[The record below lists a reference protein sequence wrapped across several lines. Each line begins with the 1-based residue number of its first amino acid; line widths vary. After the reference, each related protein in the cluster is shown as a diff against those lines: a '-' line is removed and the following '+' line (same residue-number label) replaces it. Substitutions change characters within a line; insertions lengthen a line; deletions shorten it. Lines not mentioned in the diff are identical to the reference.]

1 MGGEVIHLYYKIM
14 ISILRDDVKYD
25 SFVIGNDEDL
35 QVLFHYHRQFSE
47 VRTLSYWPSLWIWSL
62 VQEVLTGILSLQ
74 PWQPALVRGLL
85 GGAPNG
91 VEDVFQDE
99 DGDDVEPAAI
109 ADDSDDELAM
119 STPTGGG
126 GATIS
131 GTLQF
136 GARFTQVTRRQAE
149 FQVVQQ
155 FQDKKEVVL
164 SVKTYSIRCGIEYKV
179 LESDYRK
186 YHGKCKKFG
195 NSDHRRLDYQV
206 ISAFIL
212 PMIRADVTVSIK
224 RVWMAK
230 QKVVVQ
236 IYEDW
241 EKSYN
246 ELLRWVLGVQMTML
260 DSFAVLRTSP
270 VRLDGQVDKSHAY
283 FHHLF
288 WTFPLCIKAFR
299 RCKPLVSVNG
309 THLYDKYGGTLLVA
323 IAQDGNSNII
333 HDAFALLECENA
345 ELRSLIHEN
354 LMYFSWVFLR

>member
-1 MGGEVIHLYYKIM
+1 MGGEVIHLYHRIM
-14 ISILRDDVKYD
+14 ISILWDDVKYD
-25 SFVIGNDEDL
+25 SFVIGSDEDL
-35 QVLFHYHRQFSE
+35 QVLFHYCRQFLE
-47 VRTLSYWPSLWIWSL
+47 P
-62 VQEVLTGILSLQ
+62 EA
-74 PWQPALVRGLL
+74 ALVASLSFAANLNYTRDGEMGDNGPFGDVMMLMA
-85 GGAPNG
+85 GIPN
-91 VEDVFQDE
+91 VDE

-109 ADDSDDELAM
+109 VDDSDDELAM

-136 GARFTQVTRRQAE
+136 TQVTRGQAE

-195 NSDHRRLDYQV
+195 NSDHKRLDYQV

-224 RVWMAK
+224 
-230 QKVVVQ
+230 
-236 IYEDW
+236 
-241 EKSYN
+241 
-246 ELLRWVLGVQMTML
+246 MTML
-260 DSFAVLRTSP
+260 DSIAVLRTSP
-270 VRLDGQVDKSHAY
+270 VRLGGQVDKSHAY
-283 FHHLF
+283 FHRLF
-288 WTFPLCIKAFR
+288 WTFPPRIKAFR

-309 THLYDKYGGTLLVA
+309 IHLYDKYGGTLLVA

-333 HDAFALLECENA
+333 PVAFTLLECENA
-345 ELRSLIHEN
+345 QLWSLMHEN